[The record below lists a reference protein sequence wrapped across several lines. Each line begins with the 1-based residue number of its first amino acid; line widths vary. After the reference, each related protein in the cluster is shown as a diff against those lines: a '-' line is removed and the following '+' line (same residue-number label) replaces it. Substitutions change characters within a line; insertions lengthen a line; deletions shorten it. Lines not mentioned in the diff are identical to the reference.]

1 MLDLKALLAKI
12 LKNQVQVA
20 TFSKSVTLP
29 ANGQS
34 VVYIDISIPSGATV
48 KSVSLGTT
56 PNGNWVYSS
65 IGSYNTNTVIILYHN
80 TASSSMNGTYE
91 VAVFYTI

>member
-34 VVYIDISIPSGATV
+34 VIYIDISIPSGATV
-48 KSVSLGTT
+48 IGACLTKT
-56 PNGNWVYSS
+56 PNANWVFSG
-65 IGSYNTNTVIILYHN
+65 IAGYNNTSVQVLYHN
-80 TASSSMNGTYE
+80 TASWAISESYE

>member
-34 VVYIDISIPSGATV
+34 VIYIDISIPSGATI
-48 KSVSLGTT
+48 KAVSLGIT
-56 PNGNWVYSS
+56 PNANWVFSG
-65 IGSYNTNTVIILYHN
+65 IAGYNNTSVQVLYNN
-80 TASSSMNGTYE
+80 TASWAISNPYE